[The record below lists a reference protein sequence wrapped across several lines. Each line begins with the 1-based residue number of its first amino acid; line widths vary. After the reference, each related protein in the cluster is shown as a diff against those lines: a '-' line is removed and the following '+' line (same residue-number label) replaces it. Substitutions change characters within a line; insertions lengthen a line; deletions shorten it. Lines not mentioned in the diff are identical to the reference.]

1 MKMIQEELDQTI
13 AFLNIWQLLYLNF
26 RSIRFST
33 V

>member
-13 AFLNIWQLLYLNF
+13 TFLKIWQLLYLNF
-26 RSIRFST
+26 RSIRFSA